1 MGDKNMKPIFLN
13 HSEIIKYNSYFYL
26 FKNVKSYDELVS
38 IIKNINDDDHEHI
51 KGALFEI
58 YTLWL
63 ICMVSKGKS
72 RILPF
77 KNIVAAREGQKG
89 YDFTAELDN
98 DEPFLDQYPSDRTV
112 LLQMKFR
119 SNGMFPVTEYD
130 SHGLSTLCESLG
142 TGPFYMTDKRRCYII
157 TNGDIEH
164 NHISSRYMKSNDG
177 DLRGNMNYVT
187 GTELRNVLDTNKKY
201 FENFYDSLMYSY
213 EKLSEHKIEK
223 LRLYTI
229 QLNNMKNLNSIKFG
243 SDEIQKRVFIA
254 PPGLG
259 KTEIEKSV
267 AIRCINNMRNT
278 GKAGTIVI
286 VSPTIALTLQHVKS
300 FYKNVSFT
308 DNNIGIACCTGIN
321 DEAGNDIGDEKIMAD
336 YTRLNNITN
345 ASSEQGIR
353 VMLSKFIGNGKP
365 TIIFSTYKSMGKL
378 YDNLV
383 GKNKRL
389 SPNHIVIEENIVR
402 NDDNNVIDYNIPRDN
417 SGIIDKIDMIIFD
430 EAHKLITANGTD
442 FKCVKN
448 LIDENKVKVLTYFT
462 ATPKVSSSLYDAT
475 YYTAES
481 IEDDTMKWSDDHDL
495 VSFSNRYVFGDKID
509 IIDYNEAKNKG
520 YICDTRIDFIN
531 RNGAFEKAGQRFE
544 NFMSEITKRAKKSLS
559 KKEYGFTLNNNGKLI
574 YKGIADGTGKGD
586 IEIDLVHVAG
596 ILAALE
602 SNVQKINRY
611 ARNDLK
617 GRVIVFAKSVSEAMA
632 YNEIINELTKSNFWN
647 DSDKWISSVVHSG
660 IIKERSNIINQVF
673 GQKDF
678 EEDVKN
684 NIISSDKLSNTVI
697 FHYDTLSEGI
707 DVPSVTGVLID
718 RDLSNDPIT
727 MRQGLG
733 RGGRITTADRT
744 KFINDDGVSNTVET
758 IIKSEGDNEE
768 SQLEIRK
775 LLSDKSKFEK
785 PYNWVIA
792 IDDTIVQVTDFI
804 DMIKKCGVTIGTQDV
819 EMSCGSVYQPDSR
832 TSTEGSN
839 IIGLESE
846 EQRFLAD
853 EKDCYSSTELY
864 DNVNDLDL
872 DINEL

>member
-1 MGDKNMKPIFLN
+1 MEPIFLN
-13 HSEIIKYNSYFYL
+13 HQAIVKYNSYFDL

-38 IIKNINDDDHEHI
+38 IIKNINDDDFKQA
-51 KGALFEI
+51 KGNLFEL

-63 ICMVSKGKS
+63 ISMSAKGKD

-77 KNIVAAREGQKG
+77 KNIRAATDPYQKG

-98 DEPFLDQYPSDRTV
+98 DEPFDDMFPNDRKV
-112 LLQMKFR
+112 FLQMKFR
-119 SNGMFPVTEYD
+119 SSGMFPVTKDDE
-130 SHGLSTLCESLG
+130 HGLNMLCESF
-142 TGPFYMTDKRRCYII
+142 TGEEFRMNDKRRCYII
-157 TNGDIEH
+157 TNGIIVE
-164 NHISSRYMKSNDG
+164 NNIFNRYMKSKYGNPY
-177 DLRGNMNYVT
+177 GNMNYIT
-187 GTELRNVLDTNKKY
+187 GAELRHVLDTNKKY
-201 FENFYDSLMYSY
+201 FENFYDSLLYSY
-213 EKLSEHKIEK
+213 KKLVEQKIEN

-229 QLNNMKNLNSIKFG
+229 QRNNMKNLNKIKFG
-243 SDEIQKRVFIA
+243 LDDIQKSVFIA

-267 AIRCINNMRNT
+267 TLRCINNMHNT

-300 FYKNVSFT
+300 FYKNISFT

-378 YDNLV
+378 YDNLI
-383 GKNKRL
+383 GKNKSL
-389 SPNHIVIEENIVR
+389 SSNHIVIEENIAR
-402 NDDNNVIDYNIPRDN
+402 NDDNKVIDYNIPRDN
-417 SGIIDKIDMIIFD
+417 SGLIDNIDMIIFD
-430 EAHKLITANGTD
+430 EAHKLITANGAD

-462 ATPKVSSSLYDAT
+462 ATPKVSSSLYDT
-475 YYTAES
+475 THYTAEA
-481 IEDDTMKWSDDHDL
+481 IEDETMEWSDDHNL

-586 IEIDLVHVAG
+586 IEIDLIHVAG

-611 ARNDLK
+611 ALNDLK
-617 GRVIVFAKSVSEAMA
+617 CRVIVFAKSVSEAMA

-647 DSDKWISSVVHSG
+647 DSNKWISSVVHSG
-660 IIKERSNIINQVF
+660 IIKERSNIINQTF
-673 GQKDF
+673 GQKDI

-684 NIISSDKLSNTVI
+684 GVISADKLSNTVI

-733 RGGRITTADRT
+733 RGGRITTADRI

-804 DMIKKCGVTIGTQDV
+804 DMIKKCGITIGTQDV
-819 EMSCGSVYQPDSR
+819 DVSCGSVYQPDIR
-832 TSTEGSN
+832 ISTEGSN

-846 EQRFLAD
+846 EQRFLAN
-853 EKDCYSSTELY
+853 EKNCYSSTELY
-864 DNVNDLDL
+864 DNSHSLDL
-872 DINEL
+872 DTNEL